1 MIAVPAG
8 RHAIVGAAD
17 MASSRRRQGEDRGV
31 IRKII
36 VAAACGLLVACGCL
50 APAAAQRRGGILK
63 VYSADS
69 PPGLNIYEQATPW
82 GQGPLMGV
90 YNNLILVDQHIA
102 QNSLETIRPDLATT
116 WQWNE
121 DGTALTFKL
130 RQGVKWH
137 DGMPFTAKDVLC
149 TIDLQLD
156 KASQKVR
163 FNPRKSNFKNLD
175 SVSANGDYEV
185 TFHLKRPQPAFP
197 MLLANGFA
205 EITPCHQT
213 PDEMRQHPIGTGP
226 FKFVEFKPNEY
237 IKLTR
242 NPDYWKPDR
251 PYLDAIDFT
260 IIRDPATAVLAFI
273 AGKFD
278 LAGGL
283 SPPMMKDIATQL
295 PDSICEEEPGTVNR
309 HLIINR
315 EKPPFNNPELR
326 RAMSLSIDRQA
337 FIDIVAQGKGEIG
350 GVLQSAPGGLWG
362 LPPDQLKQLP
372 GYDPDVAKNRAQ
384 ARQIMQKL
392 DYGPNNHLRIKVSA
406 SDIRFYKDPAV
417 LLIDQLKEIYIDGE
431 LDAIDS
437 TRYYPKIM
445 RQEFTVGLNLQTSGP
460 DPDPILDLF
469 YGCGS
474 SINWDGY
481 CNKEVDQLIEQ
492 QSIEGDAARRKQILW
507 QIERKLA
514 EEDVRPIIFYADRGS
529 CKRPDV
535 KGDLVNSN
543 SIFDAA
549 RREDVWLDRQP

>member
-1 MIAVPAG
+1 MI
-8 RHAIVGAAD
+8 RAI
-17 MASSRRRQGEDRGV
+17 RG
-31 IRKII
+31 
-36 VAAACGLLVACGCL
+36 VAAATALALVL
-50 APAAAQRRGGILK
+50 AGGTAAAQKAGGILR
-63 VYSADS
+63 VYDPDS
-69 PPGLNIYEQATPW
+69 PPGLNIYEQATPF
-82 GQGPLMGV
+82 GQGPLMAV
-90 YNNLILVDQHIA
+90 YNNLILFDQHDPVIR
-102 QNSLETIRPDLATT
+102 LESIKPDLATR
-116 WQWNE
+116 WEWNE
-121 DGTALTFKL
+121 DGTTLTFTL

-137 DGMPFTAKDVLC
+137 DGQPFTARDVLC

-156 KASQKVR
+156 KAKDKVR
-163 FNPRKSNFKNLD
+163 FNPRKSNFKNLE
-175 SVSANGDYEV
+175 SVTADDDYRV

-197 MLLANGFA
+197 TLLAGGFA
-205 EITPCHQT
+205 AITPCHQT
-213 PDEMRQHPIGTGP
+213 PDQMRQHPIGTGP

-260 IIRDPATAVLAFI
+260 IIRDPATAVLAFT

-278 LAGGL
+278 VAGGL
-283 SPPMMKDIATQL
+283 SPPMVKDIMSQL
-295 PDSICEEEPGTVNR
+295 PDSICEEAPGTVNR

-337 FIDIVAQGKGEIG
+337 FVDIVAQGKGEIG
-350 GVLQSAPGGLWG
+350 GVLQSPPGGLWG
-362 LPPDQLKQLP
+362 LPPDQLKELP
-372 GYDPDVAKNRAQ
+372 GYAPDVAKNRAQ
-384 ARQIMQKL
+384 ARQIMEKL
-392 DYGPNNHLRIKVSA
+392 GYGPDNHLKIKVSA

-417 LLIDQLKEIYIDGE
+417 VLIDQLKEIYIDGE
-431 LDAIDS
+431 LEAIDS

-445 RQEFTVGLNLQTSGP
+445 RQEYTVGLNLQTSGP

-492 QSIEGDAARRKQILW
+492 QSMEGEPARRKQILW
-507 QIERKLA
+507 QIEHKLA

-529 CKRPDV
+529 CLRPWV
-535 KGDLVNSN
+535 KNEMVNSN
-543 SIFDAA
+543 SIFDSA
-549 RREDVWLDRQP
+549 RREDVWLDK